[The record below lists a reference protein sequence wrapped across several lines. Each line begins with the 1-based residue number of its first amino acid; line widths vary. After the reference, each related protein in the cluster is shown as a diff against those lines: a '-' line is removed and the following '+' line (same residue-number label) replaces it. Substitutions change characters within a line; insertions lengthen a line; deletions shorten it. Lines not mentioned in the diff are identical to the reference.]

1 MSSEQYAKGLN
12 IWRAKDC
19 AELALQSVG
28 LSEVPFT
35 TKSMFEAPRHHGVV
49 SAEDAQSV
57 AVGMFQQQPQTE
69 AMMPLVLGGYR
80 QLVRKE
86 ENKSVS

>member
-1 MSSEQYAKGLN
+1 
-12 IWRAKDC
+12 
-19 AELALQSVG
+19 
-28 LSEVPFT
+28 
-35 TKSMFEAPRHHGVV
+35 MFEAPRHHGVV

-57 AVGMFQQQPQTE
+57 VVGMFQQQPQTE

>member
-1 MSSEQYAKGLN
+1 M
-12 IWRAKDC
+12 
-19 AELALQSVG
+19 
-28 LSEVPFT
+28 
-35 TKSMFEAPRHHGVV
+35 

-80 QLVRKE
+80 QLGRKE
-86 ENKSVS
+86 ENKRVLVYCPA

>member
-1 MSSEQYAKGLN
+1 ML
-12 IWRAKDC
+12 
-19 AELALQSVG
+19 
-28 LSEVPFT
+28 
-35 TKSMFEAPRHHGVV
+35 EAPRHHGVV

-86 ENKSVS
+86 ENKRGFLKRPRVLSCVNVVSGQHNLRHLVENIP